1 MANKTNKKEN
11 ATGTPATQD
20 EATRAC
26 RNCTHWQEMKERIR
40 IGELLEKAVKKFETK
55 LKGNSFKPTLAEYL
69 KLLQLEKEI
78 ETKEFEEG
86 PKEIKVTW
94 VDPSVTS
101 PEK

>member
-1 MANKTNKKEN
+1 MAKNNKNEH
-11 ATGTPATQD
+11 ATGTSATQD

-26 RNCTHWQEMKERIR
+26 RDCTHWQEMKERIR
-40 IGELLEKAVKKFETK
+40 IGELLEKALKKFEAT
-55 LKGNSFKPTLAEYL
+55 LEGGSFEPTLAEYL

-78 ETKEFEEG
+78 ETREFEEG

-94 VDPSVTS
+94 VNPSVTS

>member
-1 MANKTNKKEN
+1 
-11 ATGTPATQD
+11 
-20 EATRAC
+20 
-26 RNCTHWQEMKERIR
+26 MKERIR
-40 IGELLEKAVKKFETK
+40 IGELLEKAVKKFEAT
-55 LKGNSFKPTLAEYL
+55 LEGGSFKPTLAEYL

-78 ETKEFEEG
+78 EAREFEEG